1 MLNPDHIETIQQKRL
16 DALLAIKLHRN
27 QISNLQV
34 RNQLVLGLSIIVPA
48 FYLTPRLL
56 AKGTPFGAT
65 VDFIGELLAA
75 LLLVLAI
82 LQLVCKWQDNE
93 FKHRL
98 MARQNRD
105 IDYEA
110 GRLLSSKSIDKI
122 TLEQF
127 LKRVQ
132 DVDSDDADLL
142 NNIKDTDRQK
152 AYRDALKEFSPSKPT
167 TCPKCGADP
176 WNFFPGRCQVCGGT
190 PVNTQK
196 N

>member
-1 MLNPDHIETIQQKRL
+1 MFNPDYIETIQQKRL
-16 DALLAIKLHRN
+16 DALVAINLHKH
-27 QISNLQV
+27 QISNLQAW
-34 RNQLVLGLSIIVPA
+34 NQLVLSLSIIVPA

-56 AKGTPFGAT
+56 AKGTSFGVI

-75 LLLVLAI
+75 ILLALAI
-82 LQLVCKWQDNE
+82 LQLVFKWQDNE
-93 FKHRL
+93 FQHRL

-132 DVDSDDADLL
+132 DVDNNDAEL
-142 NNIKDTDRQK
+142 
-152 AYRDALKEFSPSKPT
+152 
-167 TCPKCGADP
+167 
-176 WNFFPGRCQVCGGT
+176 
-190 PVNTQK
+190 
-196 N
+196 